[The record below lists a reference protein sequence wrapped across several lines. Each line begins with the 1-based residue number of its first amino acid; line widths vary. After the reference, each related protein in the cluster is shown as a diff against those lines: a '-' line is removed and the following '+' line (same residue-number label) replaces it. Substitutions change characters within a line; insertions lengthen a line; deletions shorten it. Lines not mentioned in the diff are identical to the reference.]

1 MRSVEILR
9 EEMVKLFAEIITMKG
24 HFQGVKPHRNVSIC
38 ENVQRR
44 AMFFSLFIL
53 HVEWLLKSSKAIL
66 VLLSNGGTEG
76 DGGGVS

>member
-44 AMFFSLFIL
+44 AMFFFSLYFACRMALEIIQG
-53 HVEWLLKSSKAIL
+53 H
-66 VLLSNGGTEG
+66 LSAALQWRHGG
-76 DGGGVS
+76 